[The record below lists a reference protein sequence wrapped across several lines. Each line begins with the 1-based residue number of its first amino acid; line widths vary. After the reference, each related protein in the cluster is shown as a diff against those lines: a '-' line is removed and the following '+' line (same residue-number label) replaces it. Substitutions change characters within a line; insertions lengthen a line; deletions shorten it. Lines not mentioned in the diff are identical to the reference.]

1 MRAAGRHTRVASLSN
16 RVTLISSETRRV
28 RWSEAELD
36 RLQEQFGQ
44 LVRERFRGAPIE
56 RVAVLGYGDDPEI
69 EPGQLLARVYLQAGA
84 GQADREQAVK
94 EFHQA
99 HGEAVHELRR
109 DLDRLPGV
117 GLLEVV
123 AAGEEEA
130 DCRGP
135 RLRLMTKPGP
145 APGGE
150 GQLVP
155 VMARLAPGRPG
166 DRGRADHGGDS
177 GQPRGGRALG
187 IGPNPGAPGVRAAPA
202 AGAGDRGAQDPVL
215 SSGARPAGPAPSGQ
229 PRAWRQLKIDEAG
242 TTTLS
247 CRHGGREPA
256 RPGAGGEA
264 AGR

>member
-1 MRAAGRHTRVASLSN
+1 MER
-16 RVTLISSETRRV
+16 
-28 RWSEAELD
+28 AELD

-44 LVRERFRGAPIE
+44 LVRERFPGAPIE
-56 RVAVLGYGDDPEI
+56 RVAVLGYGDDPEV

-94 EFHQA
+94 EFHHA

-117 GLLEVV
+117 GMLEVV
-123 AAGEEEA
+123 AAGEEGA

-155 VMARLAPGRPG
+155 VMARLGPADLETVDVLITAGIAAN
-166 DRGRADHGGDS
+166 RAEAV
-177 GQPRGGRALG
+177 RWALAR
-187 IGPNPGAPGVRAAPA
+187 IRE
-202 AGAGDRGAQDPVL
+202 
-215 SSGARPAGPAPSGQ
+215 RPAYAQ
-229 PRAWRQLKIDEAG
+229 LQQRAREIEELK
-242 TTTLS
+242 TQF
-247 CRHGGREPA
+247 
-256 RPGAGGEA
+256 
-264 AGR
+264 